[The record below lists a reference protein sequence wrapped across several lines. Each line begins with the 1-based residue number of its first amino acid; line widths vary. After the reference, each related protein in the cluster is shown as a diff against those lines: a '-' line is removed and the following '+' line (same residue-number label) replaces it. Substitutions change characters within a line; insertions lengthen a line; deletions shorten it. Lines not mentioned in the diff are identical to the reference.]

1 MNKFKYIMEKMI
13 LEFET
18 AKTIAAFG
26 GLGLGGIN
34 LGLSLYKDF
43 FRIGNIKVE
52 IEKSEIKWRSAGAYD
67 FLVSLTVLAT
77 GKDVYL
83 KDIWIEHPTE
93 VFGPFNLSSKFHA
106 NKIVKHLAQDVLALD
121 AEKYESEVKRLFKES
136 EYTRDLCISDGQRKT
151 LTITDRFNSERLTDG
166 WLEVP
171 LTGWKLAIDYGT
183 KTIFIPFDFTNTKPS
198 ERYAF
203 HEWHSS

>member
-1 MNKFKYIMEKMI
+1 M

-26 GLGLGGIN
+26 GLGLGGLN

-52 IEKSEIKWRSAGAYD
+52 IEKSEIKWRSAGTYD
-67 FLVSLTVLAT
+67 FLVSLNVIAS

-83 KDIWIEHPTE
+83 KNIWIEHPTK
-93 VFGPFNLSSKFHA
+93 VFGPFNLSSKLYA
-106 NKIVKHLAQDVLALD
+106 NKVVKHLAQDILALD
-121 AEKYESEVKRLFKES
+121 TEMYEAEVKRLFKKS
-136 EYTRDLCISDGQRKT
+136 EYTRDLCINEGQHKT
-151 LTITDRFNSERLTDG
+151 LTITDRFDSERLIDG

-171 LTGWKLAIDYGT
+171 LTKWKLVIDYGT
-183 KTIFIPFDFTNTKPS
+183 KIIFIPFNFTNTKSS
-198 ERYAF
+198 ENHAF
-203 HEWHSS
+203 HDWHV